1 MRLRRTTFLLSVLLH
16 LMVIYWIM
24 RVEIPLLIYPEEEK
38 VITVIPISALP
49 PELISPGSQKITAG
63 KKLSGKETG
72 LATGSR
78 SGTHSASTT
87 TSGTTGEETPLEA
100 PKLITPPLDV
110 KEIPEL
116 SIYSENVQDIV
127 RNFNR
132 KRARTAEEGAAAGV
146 GENGTS
152 VGSGTAGESR
162 AFFNIEN
169 YDLTPWSKRVLLS
182 IQKNWVIPIATE
194 KSVDQPVEIIIVIE
208 KNGKISYIKVK
219 QSSNSN
225 TFDQSAVNALR
236 LSSPLPNL
244 PQDFPNKNLEAR
256 FMFTS
261 ILQ

>member
-49 PELISPGSQKITAG
+49 PELNSPGSQKITAG

-72 LATGSR
+72 LTTGSR
-78 SGTHSASTT
+78 SGTSRASTNA
-87 TSGTTGEETPLEA
+87 SGTTGAETPLEA
-100 PKLITPPLDV
+100 PKLITPPIDV

-132 KRARTAEEGAAAGV
+132 KRARTAGEETSAGV
-146 GENGTS
+146 GES
-152 VGSGTAGESR
+152 VTGDSSSPVGESQ
-162 AFFNIEN
+162 AFFNIQD
-169 YDLTPWSKRVLLS
+169 YDLKPWARRVLLS
-182 IQKNWVIPIATE
+182 IQKNWVIPTATE
-194 KSVDQPVEIIIVIE
+194 KSVDQPAEIIIVIE
-208 KNGKISYIKVK
+208 KNGKISSIKVK

-225 TFDQSAVNALR
+225 TFDQAAVNALR